1 MTAKPRPS
9 AKFAN
14 IAQRSERFT
23 ILTALQ
29 CLNGIVRISLTVL
42 IDLEMFIEF
51 MQETGNFNSLSAS
64 KSHFGSPLFS
74 ILDKQRDSAACLE
87 LQQLSMPL
95 SNTFAFHRPTPRLR
109 HHAETSSARRIAGHP
124 VALIRTE
131 PIIHNIS
138 NDMSVL
144 SPKAPCDSTRDISI
158 SLHLD
163 PLQGWKRVT
172 CAQVHVSSP

>member
-14 IAQRSERFT
+14 IARRSERFT
-23 ILTALQ
+23 TLTALQ

-51 MQETGNFNSLSAS
+51 MQETGNSNSLSAS
-64 KSHFGSPLFS
+64 KSHFGSPLLFS

-87 LQQLSMPL
+87 VQLSMPL

-144 SPKAPCDSTRDISI
+144 SPKAPCDSTRNISI

-163 PLQGWKRVT
+163 PLQGSKRVT
-172 CAQVHVSSP
+172 SAQVHVSSS